1 MCGQLIKISYEQ
13 RKPELTKLYQII
25 SAGWK
30 TFLSEREQEGRSV
43 PKYIVEEFE
52 SYLRCGILAYGFGR
66 LHCATCDTDYLV
78 PFSCKGR
85 GFCPSCGARRMA
97 EAAIYLRDELVP
109 LVPVRQFVVT
119 FPPPLRLWLA
129 RSNKLCANICKKVV
143 DALDK
148 HLRKQANVSNGVTG
162 SVVFIQRFGS
172 AANLNVHLHIVA
184 LDGVYEQKSTGDLKF
199 YNAAAPTAESTLALA
214 TDIAKR
220 VNNVLLRKG
229 YLEQRDDLTLLA
241 NTEELFSNSNDE
253 LHLPAQAASVGNRI
267 AFGPNAGQPVR
278 RLRLGNRP
286 WPAEDDVEVS
296 STACVNVGGYSIHAA
311 TAIKAHERD
320 RLEKL
325 VRYMARPAIADE
337 RLSLTAD
344 NSIKL
349 RLKNPWRDGT
359 ESILFSPSE
368 FIEKLIALVPI
379 PRFHLTRYYGVFA
392 NRSQFR
398 SKLPD
403 MPEPPPIPQLGVI
416 NEDNK
421 QNTSDMG
428 GNKSGKSGKRSR

>member
-1 MCGQLIKISYEQ
+1 
-13 RKPELTKLYQII
+13 
-25 SAGWK
+25 
-30 TFLSEREQEGRSV
+30 
-43 PKYIVEEFE
+43 
-52 SYLRCGILAYGFGR
+52 
-66 LHCATCDTDYLV
+66 
-78 PFSCKGR
+78 
-85 GFCPSCGARRMA
+85 MA

-148 HLRKQANVSNGVTG
+148 HLRKQANVSNGITG

-184 LDGVYEQKSTGDLKF
+184 LDGVYEKKSTGALKF

-220 VNNVLLRKG
+220 VNNVLIRKG
-229 YLEQRDDLTLLA
+229 YIERRDDLTLLA
-241 NTEELFSNSNDE
+241 NTEELFSNSSDE

-267 AFGPNAGQPVR
+267 AFGPSAGQPVR

-296 STACVNVGGYSIHAA
+296 STACVNVGGYSVHAA

-325 VRYMARPAIADE
+325 VRYMSRPAIADD

-349 RLKNPWRDGT
+349 RLKNQWRDGT

-379 PRFHLTRYYGVFA
+379 PRFHPPRG
-392 NRSQFR
+392 
-398 SKLPD
+398 LP
-403 MPEPPPIPQLGVI
+403 LGV
-416 NEDNK
+416 
-421 QNTSDMG
+421 
-428 GNKSGKSGKRSR
+428 

>member
-1 MCGQLIKISYEQ
+1 MCGQPIGILYEQ

-30 TFLSEREQEGRSV
+30 TFLWEREQEGRSV

-66 LHCATCDTDYLV
+66 LHCATCDIDFMV

-148 HLRKQANVSNGVTG
+148 HLRKQANVSNGITG

-184 LDGVYEQKSTGDLKF
+184 LDGVYEKKSTGDLKF

-220 VNNVLLRKG
+220 VNNVLIRKG
-229 YLEQRDDLTLLA
+229 YLERRDDLTLLA
-241 NTEELFSNSNDE
+241 NTEELFSNSSDE

-267 AFGPNAGQPVR
+267 AFGPSAGQPVR

-296 STACVNVGGYSIHAA
+296 STACVNVGGYSVHAA

-325 VRYMARPAIADE
+325 VRYMARPAIADD

-349 RLKNPWRDGT
+349 RLKNQWRDGT

-368 FIEKLIALVPI
+368 FIEKLIALVPTTASDYPCRDI
-379 PRFHLTRYYGVFA
+379 RSGDRSCYDARPSLLRTRTCRG
-392 NRSQFR
+392 
-398 SKLPD
+398 
-403 MPEPPPIPQLGVI
+403 
-416 NEDNK
+416 
-421 QNTSDMG
+421 
-428 GNKSGKSGKRSR
+428 